1 VESRFSQ
8 WETNVS
14 DTGSLHP
21 NNAAGPFYVTNGC
34 CTGCGVPTAFAPVF
48 EFDSTDHC
56 YVKRQPA
63 SDLELEKALQV

>member
-1 VESRFSQ
+1 M
-8 WETNVS
+8 
-14 DTGSLHP
+14 LH
-21 NNAAGPFYVTNGC
+21 GLR
-34 CTGCGVPTAFAPVF
+34 CTTAFAPVF